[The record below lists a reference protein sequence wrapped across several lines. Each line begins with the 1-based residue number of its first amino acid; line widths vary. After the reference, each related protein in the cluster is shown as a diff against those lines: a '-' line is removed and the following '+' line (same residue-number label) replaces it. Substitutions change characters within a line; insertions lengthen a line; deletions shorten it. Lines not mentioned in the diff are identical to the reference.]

1 MEADGR
7 LSEDYC
13 IWKTSLETRRGLG
26 ANNIHWWCRWRSQW
40 NTCSLQP
47 IEVNLS
53 IKSPEHTDTPG
64 FLLTFPK
71 HLTSERIWRK
81 FNSPLSPLGYFG
93 IMLGELRPQPISY
106 IPWLFMRIVEDKYS
120 SKGSFLSYNDQYVNV
135 LLSHCVG
142 LIPLK
147 NHSHRQPTSFFFP
160 WTLWVKLAQGHWNFR
175 VFNMDQRLP
184 WRVGWALPSATATD
198 RSKRRRTTIC
208 CP

>member
-7 LSEDYC
+7 L
-13 IWKTSLETRRGLG
+13 WKTIVFGRLVLKRDVDW
-26 ANNIHWWCRWRSQW
+26 AQNNIHWWCRWRSHW

-64 FLLTFPK
+64 FLLTFPQTLDK
-71 HLTSERIWRK
+71 WKDLEKIQQPSFT
-81 FNSPLSPLGYFG
+81 FG
-93 IMLGELRPQPISY
+93 IFWDYAGRAPATAHFL
-106 IPWLFMRIVEDKYS
+106 PWLFMRIIEDKYS

-147 NHSHRQPTSFFFP
+147 KP
-160 WTLWVKLAQGHWNFR
+160 
-175 VFNMDQRLP
+175 
-184 WRVGWALPSATATD
+184 
-198 RSKRRRTTIC
+198 
-208 CP
+208 